1 MSFLR
6 FASVSR
12 FGKRPGIAAALCAGA
27 LLGLAGCSYQQAEG
41 DKSGYTHGSI
51 FRADI
56 RTVAVPAFGTKSF
69 SRGDEM
75 TLSQALVTQIE
86 SRTPYKVVSIER
98 ADTVLEGIVVG
109 TGVGSVSTDSST
121 ALPQEHLYTISV
133 DFTWK
138 DLRTGQILVDRRNF
152 EQSSTY
158 YPTMGEGRFTG
169 RQAAAESLA
178 AAIVDELQG
187 DW

>member
-1 MSFLR
+1 MNCFRPANFLR
-6 FASVSR
+6 SVTPLR
-12 FGKRPGIAAALCAGA
+12 LAAIVGAGV
-27 LLGLAGCSYQQAEG
+27 LIGFSGCSYQQADG

-51 FRADI
+51 FRSDI
-56 RTVAVPAFGTKSF
+56 RTVAVPAFGTKSY
-69 SRGDEM
+69 SRGDEV

-86 SRTPYKVVSIER
+86 SRTPYKVVPIER

-109 TGVGSVSTDSST
+109 TGVGTVSTDNST

-152 EQSSTY
+152 EHSGTY

-169 RQAAAESLA
+169 RQAAAEALA
-178 AAIVDELQG
+178 ASIVDELQG